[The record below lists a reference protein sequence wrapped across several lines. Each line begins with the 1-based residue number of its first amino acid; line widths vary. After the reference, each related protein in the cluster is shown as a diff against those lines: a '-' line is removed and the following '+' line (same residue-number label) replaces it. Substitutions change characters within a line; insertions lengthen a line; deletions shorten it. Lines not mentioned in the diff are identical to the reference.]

1 MKRSI
6 MFLLIMVFI
15 YSACA
20 YAFEQ
25 SELVGYTLIAEKT
38 VEDEFEGCEFDK
50 KIKFMDGTHLTCATY
65 SYTYDYM
72 PTAYIYAKRFEYKGD
87 AFYDIKMVVEDE
99 IYDMRPILIR
109 K

>member
-1 MKRSI
+1 MKYVLI
-6 MFLLIMVFI
+6 FLALLLLFSSNIV
-15 YSACA
+15 SGLN
-20 YAFEQ
+20 Q
-25 SELVGYTLIAEKT
+25 SELVGYTLIEEKT
-38 VEDEFEGCEFDK
+38 IDDEFEGCDFDK
-50 KIKFMDGTHLTCATY
+50 KIKFLDGTYLTCAIY